1 MGEGVHGRRERLP
14 NDSTEG
20 FSVELYSLF
29 GLLKSVA
36 RERREKFSVV
46 RTGGYF
52 ERFGRHS
59 FGRRIALPLGLLLN
73 HLSLKMI
80 APSIF
85 GAVACIS
92 IFFVSTAAGYS
103 VIPRPSL
110 TSFHRIASAPRQ
122 RRHPL
127 GRRDRFPLEEIAPL
141 YAYPTVPEPSGGT
154 VIEPSSSKENPGVPG
169 GASSSSSSSSS
180 ASSSTVKV
188 MESNVL
194 ESEDGVSSYWV
205 RASASSQSVLDIKK
219 KLMIASA
226 KKANFPGFRKG
237 QIPPYAIGR
246 ILGFAVREAVQDRMR
261 EVLLEEYNLESV
273 KKEEDAEGDITVLED
288 MDELIKEYKEGE
300 DVEFTATFYGRE
312 RVQGDSAAKIAELI
326 EKKSTEVK

>member
-1 MGEGVHGRRERLP
+1 MSDLGGIR
-14 NDSTEG
+14 
-20 FSVELYSLF
+20 
-29 GLLKSVA
+29 SVA
-36 RERREKFSVV
+36 
-46 RTGGYF
+46 GG
-52 ERFGRHS
+52 
-59 FGRRIALPLGLLLN
+59 IALPLGLLLN

-127 GRRDRFPLEEIAPL
+127 GRRDRLPLEEIAPL

-154 VIEPSSSKENPGVPG
+154 VIEPSSSKENPG
-169 GASSSSSSSSS
+169 GASSSSSS
-180 ASSSTVKV
+180 SSSTVKV